1 MHTALL
7 TLHIAA
13 GTIGLVAALAALTAR
28 KRRGLHTVS
37 GRVFGAT
44 VVVVAVTTYAL
55 LPFAPDMWWLGI
67 VAAATLA
74 AVAAGVHLA
83 RRKPVPNWYR
93 IHLVLMMSAVIA
105 YVTPV
110 AVQFA
115 DGNVLAWIL
124 PTVVGSP
131 LITYRSLVAAGVL
144 PAWHEALMPWRK
156 TRKRTAEERR
166 QAARA

>member
-1 MHTALL
+1 MHAVLL

-13 GTIGLVAALAALTAR
+13 GAVGLAAALAALAAR
-28 KRRGLHTVS
+28 KRRGPHTVT

-44 VVVVAVTTYAL
+44 VVVVAATTYAL

-67 VAAATLA
+67 VATATLA
-74 AVAAGVHLA
+74 AVAAGVYLA
-83 RRKPVPNWYR
+83 RRKPVPHWYR

-115 DGNVLAWIL
+115 DGNALAWIL
-124 PTVVGSP
+124 PTAIGSP

-144 PAWHEALMPWRK
+144 PARHRALMPWR
-156 TRKRTAEERR
+156 TSGARR
-166 QAARA
+166 RAARA

>member
-1 MHTALL
+1 MHTVLL

-13 GTIGLVAALAALTAR
+13 GTVGLAAALAALAAR
-28 KRRGLHTVS
+28 KRRGLHTVT

-44 VVVVAVTTYAL
+44 VVVVAATTYGL

-67 VAAATLA
+67 VATATLA

-83 RRKPVPNWYR
+83 RRKPVPHWFR

-115 DGNVLAWIL
+115 DGNILAWIL
-124 PTVVGSP
+124 PTVIGSP
-131 LITYRSLVAAGVL
+131 LITYRSLVAARVL
-144 PAWHEALMPWRK
+144 PAWHLALMPWRK
-156 TRKRTAEERR
+156 ADGRR
-166 QAARA
+166 ADGRRRAVRA